1 VTATTI
7 ASIIEQSCVAK
18 GKAEFIADENLNLT
32 GEELWQCI
40 HSVAGNFKIR
50 GLSKGDVLAFYCG
63 SSVSQA
69 VTFFACLVS
78 GIIPCCLHV
87 RETTERNRKN
97 IDYIKAKK
105 IIADPGLLV
114 DAAALMSEDKILS
127 LTAEFIATPPPEELN
142 LPDLNPDDPAL
153 ILISS
158 GTTGVPKCILHSQAT
173 LAATAKYGPYSYDC
187 WSPED
192 STIVVMDPSFAAWIH
207 TVLPFIFIKG
217 RVLFRGG
224 FDPAEFLKTL
234 AQEKTALAP
243 LVPTVWRMVMAAEPE
258 KYDLSHLKTAFYSGE
273 PGSESL
279 VEDLRAKIC
288 VNVMTS
294 YLSSE
299 GGDASGVVAGTDIL
313 SVAGQATSTGRPVK
327 DAEMRIID
335 PEGTFD
341 DELSTGEI
349 GEIAVKSAS
358 VAIGYFGDPGLTMEK
373 FSDGWWRSG
382 DLGFID
388 ERGLVYVKG
397 RLDNRI
403 NTGGIKVHAEEVEAA
418 LLKHPG
424 VQLAAVV
431 GESDPLWGEHI
442 EAHLVVIDE
451 APSESELLEFC
462 LEEELLPK
470 THLPKIIHFHQTLP
484 TGPTGKLYRRGLKS

>member
-1 VTATTI
+1 
-7 ASIIEQSCVAK
+7 
-18 GKAEFIADENLNLT
+18 
-32 GEELWQCI
+32 
-40 HSVAGNFKIR
+40 
-50 GLSKGDVLAFYCG
+50 
-63 SSVSQA
+63 
-69 VTFFACLVS
+69 
-78 GIIPCCLHV
+78 
-87 RETTERNRKN
+87 
-97 IDYIKAKK
+97 
-105 IIADPGLLV
+105 
-114 DAAALMSEDKILS
+114 
-127 LTAEFIATPPPEELN
+127 
-142 LPDLNPDDPAL
+142 
-153 ILISS
+153 
-158 GTTGVPKCILHSQAT
+158 
-173 LAATAKYGPYSYDC
+173 
-187 WSPED
+187 
-192 STIVVMDPSFAAWIH
+192 
-207 TVLPFIFIKG
+207 
-217 RVLFRGG
+217 
-224 FDPAEFLKTL
+224 
-234 AQEKTALAP
+234 
-243 LVPTVWRMVMAAEPE
+243 
-258 KYDLSHLKTAFYSGE
+258 
-273 PGSESL
+273 
-279 VEDLRAKIC
+279 
-288 VNVMTS
+288 
-294 YLSSE
+294 
-299 GGDASGVVAGTDIL
+299 
-313 SVAGQATSTGRPVK
+313 VK

-424 VQLAAVV
+424 VQLAAVI

-451 APSESELLEFC
+451 VPSESELLEFC